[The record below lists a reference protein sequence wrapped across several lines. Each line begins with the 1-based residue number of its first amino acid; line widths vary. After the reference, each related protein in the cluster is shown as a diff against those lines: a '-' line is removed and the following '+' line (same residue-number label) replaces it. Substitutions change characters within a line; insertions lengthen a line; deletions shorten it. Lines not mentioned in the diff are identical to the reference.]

1 MPKAD
6 SKLYLF
12 IIWEKSRNKTEEIL
26 DDLRK
31 KFVIRDVYQVK
42 WSKENFLNNLR
53 RFYGKT
59 LPDAQEKAKVC
70 GTGPFLV
77 IIISDLYPK
86 FDYSENMFEEDLV
99 NSNIN
104 ESKIKYRKWIGGDF
118 TVHSS
123 ISDSET
129 SHNLTLLFGKNPYDF
144 EKDLPEEW
152 NGAIKNLELD
162 LIGHDGWNDMKQ
174 LLYVMNSTVNYVILR
189 NFEGMPTEFD
199 YHDVDIL
206 VNDEK
211 LPYIVDKDFSSLSDN
226 ARSIEFNVGEKAIIF
241 NPNYF
246 GDHYYDERW
255 EKDIL
260 KRRTFHPNG
269 FYTPCKMDYFYTLLY
284 HVTFHR
290 RWKNIGKISDKYK
303 KILSDLAKELDMNE
317 ITNKTF
323 DDVDYSKKMI
333 EEYMSKMLYRHPDT
347 IGYKLTHGE
356 HSRLI
361 KSAIFIG
368 RKEGMYVL
376 LSAIIKKIS
385 VTINPK

>member
-1 MPKAD
+1 MPKSD

-104 ESKIKYRKWIGGDF
+104 ESKIKYRKWIGEDF

-211 LPYIVDKDFSSLSDN
+211 LPYIVDKDFSSLSND
-226 ARSIEFNVGEKAIIF
+226 ARSIEFNVGGKTIIF

-284 HVTFHR
+284 HVTFHG

-361 KSAIFIG
+361 KSAIFIA
-368 RKEGMYVL
+368 RKEGMYVV

>member
-129 SHNLTLLFGKNPYDF
+129 SHNLTLLFGKNPFDF

-211 LPYIVDKDFSSLSDN
+211 LPYIVDKDFSSLSND
-226 ARSIEFNVGEKAIIF
+226 ARSIEFNVGGKTIIF

-284 HVTFHR
+284 HVTFHE
-290 RWKNIGKISDKYK
+290 RWKKTSKISDKYK
-303 KILSDLAKELDMNE
+303 KILSDLAKKLDMNE

-347 IGYKLTHGE
+347 LGYKLTHGE

-361 KSAIFIG
+361 KSAIFIA
-368 RKEGMYVL
+368 RKEGMYVV

>member
-77 IIISDLYPK
+77 IIISDPYPK
-86 FDYSENMFEEDLV
+86 FNYSKNIFEEDLV

-104 ESKIKYRKWIGGDF
+104 ESKIKYRKWIGEDF

-152 NGAIKNLELD
+152 NGSIKNLELD

-211 LPYIVDKDFSSLSDN
+211 LPYIVDKDFSSLSND
-226 ARSIEFNVGEKAIIF
+226 ARSIEFNVGGKTIIF

-284 HVTFHR
+284 HVTFHE
-290 RWKNIGKISDKYK
+290 RWKKTSKISDKYK

-317 ITNKTF
+317 ITNRTF

-368 RKEGMYVL
+368 KKDGMYVL

>member
-129 SHNLTLLFGKNPYDF
+129 SHNLTLLFGKNPFDF

-211 LPYIVDKDFSSLSDN
+211 LPYIVDKDFSSLSND
-226 ARSIEFNVGEKAIIF
+226 ARSIEFNVGGKTIIF
-241 NPNYF
+241 
-246 GDHYYDERW
+246 
-255 EKDIL
+255 K
-260 KRRTFHPNG
+260 
-269 FYTPCKMDYFYTLLY
+269 
-284 HVTFHR
+284 
-290 RWKNIGKISDKYK
+290 S
-303 KILSDLAKELDMNE
+303 
-317 ITNKTF
+317 
-323 DDVDYSKKMI
+323 
-333 EEYMSKMLYRHPDT
+333 
-347 IGYKLTHGE
+347 
-356 HSRLI
+356 LI
-361 KSAIFIG
+361 
-368 RKEGMYVL
+368 
-376 LSAIIKKIS
+376 
-385 VTINPK
+385 